1 MTALRRQY
9 PGPRSIC
16 RLRGRTHWHGL
27 GLSLLPLAR
36 LRFPFKVNRQMT
48 YTNTKDAYR
57 SKTFAGQ
64 LLVTMVINFGI
75 NFGWQWFAMSA
86 FSGVAWDS

>member
-1 MTALRRQY
+1 
-9 PGPRSIC
+9 
-16 RLRGRTHWHGL
+16 
-27 GLSLLPLAR
+27 
-36 LRFPFKVNRQMT
+36 MT